1 MKKKF
6 LIYLLSGIIPL
17 TIFLLCTIV
26 NDLLP
31 FGKSLLNIYD
41 SFTQYSG
48 ISLEFKNL
56 LHHGNIFYSWNAGLG
71 FNFLGA
77 FFYYMASPLNL
88 LCLLADTKNY
98 PYFISIMTL
107 LRIVLLGLSMCFYLT
122 KRGTKPIY
130 IVIFSTIYA
139 LMGFT
144 ATYYY
149 NFLWIDSIIMLPLV
163 IHGLD
168 NLIEE
173 KQPTFYIFSLT
184 LTIYIN
190 FYIGYMICAFSLIYF
205 IYRIILLDN
214 KKGKIKTFITSS
226 LLAGLMSSFVILPT
240 FFALS
245 TGKID
250 LYQNMNYSGLSRNGL
265 TLFHSLMSGQYQWG
279 DQIKGPAQIY
289 SSILVVVLNI
299 MYFFNDKFT
308 KKEKITTFCVL
319 LFFYLSL
326 TINALNYAWQMFQ
339 SPIWWNSRFSFVISF
354 FLIIISLKSLEN
366 IDKVNLKNS
375 KRIIISMIF
384 IVLILVGFYFKQKD
398 PYTTKTEIYTY
409 IFLVFSIFM
418 FFEFLFIV
426 DKKYFF
432 TLVVFTTLL
441 DVSINTYNSLKQNNR
456 GNYVYYKQTLKEE
469 LPKYIDKLNK
479 ENKYEFYRMEIINNY
494 TSDDGLYFNYHGIRY
509 FNSVRNNNVLNML
522 LKLGVS
528 VKDKCFISFKEFDPV
543 FLSLFNVK
551 YLLGKVPYFI
561 ERENDLN
568 ENPYPLSLG
577 YIVDSDIKNL
587 TFKNKKDTT
596 GNLNKLVSTMLGKNV
611 NLYKRIDYKN
621 FTYDD
626 KIELKDGNYNLK
638 KGNEYGLVTYT
649 FNSDKEYLIIPGKL
663 TSEITINNE
672 YKTKDDV
679 YIKIQK
685 GDKVKVSYKIYIKTS
700 NNKVYLNLLDMDEY
714 RACMKALSNDLM
726 HAKTYKNGH
735 ILEGKIT
742 VSDDN
747 GYLFTSIEHEEGMRV
762 YLDGLEIKPDII
774 LDSLIGFD
782 ISKGKHTIKID
793 YIPKGLKVGLTISIL
808 SLLITVFYLQKHKKS
823 L

>member
-1 MKKKF
+1 
-6 LIYLLSGIIPL
+6 
-17 TIFLLCTIV
+17 
-26 NDLLP
+26 
-31 FGKSLLNIYD
+31 
-41 SFTQYSG
+41 
-48 ISLEFKNL
+48 
-56 LHHGNIFYSWNAGLG
+56 
-71 FNFLGA
+71 
-77 FFYYMASPLNL
+77 
-88 LCLLADTKNY
+88 
-98 PYFISIMTL
+98 
-107 LRIVLLGLSMCFYLT
+107 
-122 KRGTKPIY
+122 
-130 IVIFSTIYA
+130 
-139 LMGFT
+139 
-144 ATYYY
+144 
-149 NFLWIDSIIMLPLV
+149 
-163 IHGLD
+163 
-168 NLIEE
+168 
-173 KQPTFYIFSLT
+173 
-184 LTIYIN
+184 
-190 FYIGYMICAFSLIYF
+190 
-205 IYRIILLDN
+205 
-214 KKGKIKTFITSS
+214 
-226 LLAGLMSSFVILPT
+226 
-240 FFALS
+240 
-245 TGKID
+245 
-250 LYQNMNYSGLSRNGL
+250 
-265 TLFHSLMSGQYQWG
+265 
-279 DQIKGPAQIY
+279 
-289 SSILVVVLNI
+289 
-299 MYFFNDKFT
+299 
-308 KKEKITTFCVL
+308 
-319 LFFYLSL
+319 
-326 TINALNYAWQMFQ
+326 
-339 SPIWWNSRFSFVISF
+339 
-354 FLIIISLKSLEN
+354 
-366 IDKVNLKNS
+366 
-375 KRIIISMIF
+375 MIF

-685 GDKVKVSYKIYIKTS
+685 GDKVIVSYKIYIKTS

-714 RACMKALSNDLM
+714 RTCMKALSNDLM